1 MNVAMNP
8 KLLIVD
14 DEPQIREVLKEFLED
29 SFNLEFATNGREAI
43 DKTNE
48 WKPDVILM
56 DMMMPEM
63 DGVTACKILRE
74 QDFTRH
80 IPVLMLTA
88 ANTSVERIKAFDFGV
103 DDYLAK
109 PFDLDELKVRLY
121 SKIKRAN
128 DQQNIMADKLVIGN
142 LSLDDRKREVV
153 IAGNAID
160 LSPVEYGIVKLLM
173 NCVEQVV
180 SREKIMRTVWE
191 DQNKNDRLIDAH
203 MTALRKKLTSFD
215 GDFQT
220 VYGAG
225 YRLKKEKA

>member
-1 MNVAMNP
+1 MLKS

-14 DEPQIREVLKEFLED
+14 DEQSIRDLLKEYLSD
-29 SFNLEFATNGREAI
+29 TFAIEMAINGREAVE
-43 DKTNE
+43 KTNS

-63 DGVTACKILRE
+63 DGFTALSVLRNQE
-74 QDFTRH
+74 LTRH

-88 ANTSVERIKAFDFGV
+88 ANTSVERIKAFDLGV

-109 PFDLDELKVRLY
+109 PFDLDELKVRLL
-121 SKIKRAN
+121 SKLKRLN
-128 DQQNIMADKLVIGN
+128 DFQNVVVDKLVIGN
-142 LSLDDRKREVV
+142 LSLDDRKREVI
-153 IAGNAID
+153 IAGSLVD

-173 NCVEQVV
+173 SSAEQVV
-180 SREKIMRTVWE
+180 SREKIMQTVWE
-191 DQNKNDRLIDAH
+191 DGKKNDRLIDAH
-203 MTALRKKLTSFD
+203 MTALRKKLSSFD

-225 YRLKKEKA
+225 YRLKKVKA

>member
-29 SFNLEFATNGREAI
+29 SFSLEFATNGREAI

-88 ANTSVERIKAFDFGV
+88 ANTSNERIKAFDFGV

-109 PFDLDELKVRLY
+109 PFDLDELKVRLF

-128 DQQNIMADKLVIGN
+128 DQQNVMADKLVIGN
-142 LSLDDRKREVV
+142 LSLDDRKREVI
-153 IAGNAID
+153 IAGNLID

-173 NCVEQVV
+173 NCVDQVV

-191 DQNKNDRLIDAH
+191 DHNKNDRLIDAH

-220 VYGAG
+220 VHGAG

>member
-1 MNVAMNP
+1 MSA

-14 DEPQIREVLKEFLED
+14 DEQNIRELLKEFLAD
-29 SFNLEFATNGREAI
+29 TFTLEFAINGREAI
-43 DKTNE
+43 EKTNA

-63 DGVTACKILRE
+63 DGVTAVRILRE

-88 ANTSVERIKAFDFGV
+88 ANSSGERIRAFDLGV

-109 PFDLDELKVRLY
+109 PFDLQELRTRLL
-121 SKIKRAN
+121 SKIRRAN
-128 DQQNIMADKLVIGN
+128 DQQNVMADQLTIGN
-142 LSLDDRKREVV
+142 LSLDDRKREVI
-153 IAGNAID
+153 IAGNSID

-173 NCVEQVV
+173 NSVEQVV
-180 SREKIMRTVWE
+180 SREKIMQTVWS
-191 DQNKNDRLIDAH
+191 DHSKNDRLIDAH
-203 MTALRKKLTSFD
+203 MTALRKKLTGFD

-225 YRLKKEKA
+225 YRLKKIKA